1 MFLAEGSSWEGEKP
15 FLGSNCPGLFLSWN
29 GSCREMLPIKREV
42 LISLVVPGPGVAGAK
57 AQDKPGGA
65 CIRLMSSQ
73 GGNDH
78 EIFTDPR
85 TVGYTVAAPEDTRR
99 ICEELFY

>member
-1 MFLAEGSSWEGEKP
+1 M
-15 FLGSNCPGLFLSWN
+15 
-29 GSCREMLPIKREV
+29 
-42 LISLVVPGPGVAGAK
+42 AGAK

>member
-1 MFLAEGSSWEGEKP
+1 MVAA
-15 FLGSNCPGLFLSWN
+15 
-29 GSCREMLPIKREV
+29 EMLPVKRRV
-42 LISLVVPGPGVAGAK
+42 LISLVVPGPGVAGAE

-65 CIRLMSSQ
+65 CIHLMSLQ

-85 TVGYTVAAPEDTRR
+85 TVGYTVTAPEDTRR
-99 ICEELFY
+99 ICEELFC